1 MIDPAL
7 LEHAKAGEPRAI
19 GAGDVVTVASLGR
32 VTITEVTPD
41 LDLIT
46 VQAADGFGFLV
57 FADQILTIERRAS

>member
-1 MIDPAL
+1 MAEVCL
-7 LEHAKAGEPRAI
+7 LEHAKAGEPRPI

-32 VTITEVTPD
+32 VTITEVTPH

-46 VQAADGFGFLV
+46 VQSADGFGFLV